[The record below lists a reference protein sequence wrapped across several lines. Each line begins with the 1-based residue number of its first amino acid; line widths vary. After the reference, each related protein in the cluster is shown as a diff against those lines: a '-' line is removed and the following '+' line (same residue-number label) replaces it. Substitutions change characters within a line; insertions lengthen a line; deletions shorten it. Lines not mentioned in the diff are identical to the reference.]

1 MIFGKVKTTNSQGES
16 MANQN
21 RLRFLRGL
29 LVLASA
35 FVLLGVS
42 VPTSPAQQ
50 SSSNAPDEPFL
61 EEWVYKVKWGHNEE
75 FFGIL
80 KKYQL
85 AILEREKQLGYVTQ
99 YTVYAPGLH
108 TSEDQRWDY
117 RVFIVFKNQAA
128 AQHEREVAHQLF
140 PDQQT
145 FKKDENHRWEL
156 TEAHWDLPLH
166 VVDPSAGE

>member
-1 MIFGKVKTTNSQGES
+1 M
-16 MANQN
+16 NQI
-21 RLRFLRGL
+21 RLRLLRGW

-35 FVLLGVS
+35 FVLLGVA
-42 VPTSPAQQ
+42 VRTSPGQQNSAIAQ
-50 SSSNAPDEPFL
+50 DEPLL

-75 FFGIL
+75 FFEIL

-117 RVFIVFKNQAA
+117 RVFIIFKNQAA
-128 AQHEREVAHQLF
+128 TKHEREVARQLF

-145 FKKDENHRWEL
+145 FKKEENHRWEL
-156 TEAHWDLPLH
+156 TEAHWDLPVH
-166 VVDPSAGE
+166 IVDPNGKD

>member
-1 MIFGKVKTTNSQGES
+1 MEQMKRHRVRAWVGFIS
-16 MANQN
+16 
-21 RLRFLRGL
+21 LCL
-29 LVLASA
+29 LLLAGVWTSA
-35 FVLLGVS
+35 K
-42 VPTSPAQQ
+42 QQ
-50 SSSNAPDEPFL
+50 ISSTVPDEPFL

-75 FFGIL
+75 FFDIL

-128 AQHEREVAHQLF
+128 AKHEREVAKELF
-140 PDQQT
+140 PDQQK
-145 FKKDENHRWEL
+145 FKQEENHRWEL
-156 TEAHWDLPLH
+156 TEAHWDLPLRI
-166 VVDPSAGE
+166 VDLKGGE

>member
-1 MIFGKVKTTNSQGES
+1 MREI
-16 MANQN
+16 
-21 RLRFLRGL
+21 RLYLLRGW
-29 LVLASA
+29 LVLALM
-35 FVLLGVS
+35 FGLLGVS
-42 VPTSPAQQ
+42 VRTSPGHQNSAAAQ
-50 SSSNAPDEPFL
+50 DEPFL

-75 FFGIL
+75 FFEIL

-117 RVFIVFKNQAA
+117 RVFIVFKNQPAA
-128 AQHEREVAHQLF
+128 KHEREVARQLF

-145 FKKDENHRWEL
+145 FKKEENHRWEL
-156 TEAHWDLPLH
+156 TEAHWDLPIH
-166 VVDPSAGE
+166 VVTLNEKE

>member
-1 MIFGKVKTTNSQGES
+1 MKTTITKRSKGWMVFAS
-16 MANQN
+16 V
-21 RLRFLRGL
+21 
-29 LVLASA
+29 LVLVGIA
-35 FVLLGVS
+35 VVR
-42 VPTSPAQQ
+42 SPAQQ
-50 SSSNAPDEPFL
+50 NAPNDEPFF

-75 FFGIL
+75 FFDLL

-117 RVFIVFKNQAA
+117 RVFIVYKDQGATK
-128 AQHEREVAHQLF
+128 HSKEITKQLF

-156 TEAHWDLPLH
+156 TEAHWDLPIRI
-166 VVDPSAGE
+166 VDPNKKD

>member
-1 MIFGKVKTTNSQGES
+1 MKTTITKRSKGWMVFAS
-16 MANQN
+16 V
-21 RLRFLRGL
+21 
-29 LVLASA
+29 LVLVGIA
-35 FVLLGVS
+35 FVR
-42 VPTSPAQQ
+42 SPAQQ
-50 SSSNAPDEPFL
+50 NAPKDEPFF

-75 FFGIL
+75 FFDLL

-117 RVFIVFKNQAA
+117 RVFIVYKDQGATK
-128 AQHEREVAHQLF
+128 HSKEITKQLF

-156 TEAHWDLPLH
+156 TEAHWDLPIRI
-166 VVDPSAGE
+166 VDPNEKD

>member
-1 MIFGKVKTTNSQGES
+1 MIEGKLWSLRSLSVFVSMFLILVIAVGTSRGRQNSGT
-16 MANQN
+16 A
-21 RLRFLRGL
+21 
-29 LVLASA
+29 
-35 FVLLGVS
+35 
-42 VPTSPAQQ
+42 T
-50 SSSNAPDEPFL
+50 DEPFL

-75 FFGIL
+75 FFEIL

-128 AQHEREVAHQLF
+128 GKHEREVARQLF
-140 PDQQT
+140 PDQQS
-145 FKKDENHRWEL
+145 FKKEENHRWEL
-156 TEAHWDLPLH
+156 TEAHWDLPVH
-166 VVDPSAGE
+166 VVNLNEKE